1 MKVLCVAEKPS
12 IAKEVTNVLSGGRL
26 TKRSSKSKYNP
37 NFDFKFNFPNHGLC
51 DVTMTS
57 VIGHITN
64 MDFPPEYSWG
74 KIPPG
79 RLFDLPIKVHPDK
92 SKLPIHQN
100 IANEARSASY
110 LMIWTDCDREGEAI
124 GYEIFEAAK
133 KGNRNILLNNTWRA
147 HFSHLE
153 RNHLIQAAKNP
164 QQLNMNIVEVVN
176 CRQEVDLRVGA
187 SFTRL
192 LTDLLKRSRLVN
204 EIVSYGTCQFPTLG
218 FVVDRYKRVKNFIAE
233 KFWYIHVEVEKQGTS
248 ASFNWVKNHVFDRL
262 YVALIYQD
270 CMNESSGTI
279 TSVTKK
285 PTTNYKPFPLTTVLL
300 QKDCA
305 TFFKMS
311 AKDALDAAEKLY
323 QNGWIS
329 YPRTET
335 DMFPDEMN
343 LKNIV
348 QTHMQDERWGTY
360 ATQLIQGQQYQ
371 APRKGKNNDK
381 SHPPIHPVK
390 YVNLNSISDA
400 KQKKVYEYV
409 VRRFLACCS
418 PDAKGFQT
426 VVTLKWGNEL
436 FNASGLLVSEK
447 NYLDIYIYKK
457 WQSSKELPPFIQGE
471 TVDLKVGELKEG
483 KTSPPK
489 HMTETELIALMDVN
503 GIGTDATIAE
513 HIHKIEQRLYI
524 IKRKSGG
531 SEILLPTELGMG
543 LIEGFSSINY
553 DSNISLSKPFLRKR
567 LEILLK
573 EIENGTASKEST
585 LRETILLYK
594 NAFALTAE
602 NQAILVNEFRKYQ
615 TNS

>member
-12 IAKEVTNVLSGGRL
+12 IAKEVTNILSGGRL
-26 TKRSSKSKYNP
+26 TKRTSKSKYNP
-37 NFDFKFNFPNHGLC
+37 NFDFKFNFPNYGMC

-64 MDFPPEYSWG
+64 MDFPPDAGWG
-74 KIPPG
+74 RIAPG
-79 RLFDLPIKVHPDK
+79 RLFDLPIKVQPDK
-92 SKLPIHQN
+92 SKLNIHQN
-100 IANEARSASY
+100 IANEAKLASY

-124 GYEIFEAAK
+124 GYEILEAAK
-133 KGNRNILLNNTWRA
+133 KGNRNLLIANTWRP

-153 RNHLIQAAKNP
+153 RNHIINAAKNP
-164 QQLNMNIVEVVN
+164 LGLNMKIVETVK

-192 LTDLLKRSRLVN
+192 LTDLLKRSRLVS

-218 FVVDRYKRVKNFIAE
+218 FVVDRYKRVKDFVAE
-233 KFWYIHVEVEKQGTS
+233 KFWYIHVEVQKDGNA
-248 ASFNWVKNHVFDRL
+248 ASFNWSKTHVFDRL
-262 YVALIYQD
+262 YVALVYQD
-270 CMNESSGTI
+270 CMNQSFGTI
-279 TSVTKK
+279 TKVTKT
-285 PTTNYKPFPLTTVLL
+285 PTTNYKPYPLTTVLL
-300 QKDCA
+300 QKDCS
-305 TFFKMS
+305 TYFKMS

-323 QNGWIS
+323 QSGWIS

-335 DMFPDEMN
+335 DMFPEEMN
-343 LKNIV
+343 LKAII
-348 QTHMQDERWGTY
+348 QTHCNDDRWGGY
-360 ATQLIQGQQYQ
+360 ASQLIQAGKYQQ
-371 APRKGKNNDK
+371 PRKGKNNDK

-426 VVTLKWGNEL
+426 VVTLKWGNEV
-436 FNASGLLVSEK
+436 FNASGLLVTEK
-447 NYLDIYIYKK
+447 NYLDVYIYKK
-457 WQSSKELPPFIQGE
+457 WQSSKELPAFVQGE
-471 TVDLKVGELKEG
+471 QVELKVGELKEG
-483 KTSPPK
+483 KTSPPR
-489 HMTETELIALMDVN
+489 HMTESELIALMDAN

-524 IKRKSGG
+524 SKRKSGG
-531 SEILLPTELGMG
+531 TELILPTELGMG

-553 DSNISLSKPFLRKR
+553 DNNISLSKPFLRKR

-573 EIENGTASKEST
+573 EIEEGRATKDSS

-615 TNS
+615 S

>member
-1 MKVLCVAEKPS
+1 
-12 IAKEVTNVLSGGRL
+12 
-26 TKRSSKSKYNP
+26 
-37 NFDFKFNFPNHGLC
+37 
-51 DVTMTS
+51 
-57 VIGHITN
+57 
-64 MDFPPEYSWG
+64 MDFSGDYGWG
-74 KIPPG
+74 KVPPG
-79 RLFDLPIKVHPDK
+79 RLFDVPIKVQPDK
-92 SKLPIHQN
+92 SKLNIHQN
-100 IANEARSASY
+100 IANEARLAAY

-124 GYEIFEAAK
+124 GYEILEAAK
-133 KGNRNILLNNTWRA
+133 KGNRNILLANTWRP

-153 RNHLIQAAKNP
+153 RNHIVQAAKNP
-164 QQLNMNIVEVVN
+164 LTLNMKIVESVN

-192 LTDLLKRSRLVN
+192 LTDLLKRSRLVQ

-233 KFWYIHVEVEKQGTS
+233 KFWYISVEVEKDGNS
-248 ASFNWVKNHVFDRL
+248 ATFNWTKTHFFDRL
-262 YVALIYQD
+262 YVAVLYQE
-270 CMNESSGTI
+270 CMKQAFGTI

-305 TFFKMS
+305 TYFKMS

-323 QNGWIS
+323 QSGWIS

-348 QTHMQDERWGTY
+348 QTHTQDDRWGSY
-360 ATQLIQGQQYQ
+360 ANELIQGKYQ

-390 YVNLNSISDA
+390 YVKLASISDA

-426 VVTLKWGNEL
+426 VATLKWGPEL
-436 FNASGLLVSEK
+436 FTASGLLVSEK

-457 WQSSKELPPFIQGE
+457 WNSSKELPPLVQGE
-471 TVDLKVGELKEG
+471 KIDLKAGEMKEG

-524 IKRKSGG
+524 SKKKSGG
-531 SEILLPTELGMG
+531 SEIILPTELGMG
-543 LIEGFSSINY
+543 LIEGFGSINY
-553 DSNISLSKPFLRKR
+553 ENNISLSKPFLRKR

-573 EIENGTASKEST
+573 EIEEGRASKEGS
-585 LRETILLYK
+585 LRETISLYK
-594 NAFALTAE
+594 NAFVLTAE
-602 NQAILVNEFRKYQ
+602 NQAILVNEFRKFQ
-615 TNS
+615 S